1 MSETQRGRR
10 HHGLN
15 LDRNP
20 LNDDD
25 RLKGGPPKQKQDWPG
40 SDARLETPADH
51 GEESYEGGG
60 KLAGLRALI
69 TGGDSGIGRAVAI
82 AFAREGADVAITY
95 VAGEEEEDAQ
105 ATIGWVE
112 KAGRKGLAIGT
123 DLRDPQKCRD
133 AVDET
138 VRELGGLNILVNNA
152 AYHVES
158 QDFREI
164 SPKQLDNTF
173 RTNVHAYFWMA
184 QAAVDHMRAGDAI
197 INTGSVVAAMP
208 YPHLMDYAATKAAN
222 LNFTRN
228 LAAALAPNGIR
239 VNCVAPGPVWTP
251 LIAATRDEDFV
262 GEFGADTYW
271 KRPAQPIELA
281 TSCVFLAAADSRYFT
296 GEVLCPSGFPTT
308 SR

>member
-1 MSETQRGRR
+1 M
-10 HHGLN
+10 
-15 LDRNP
+15 
-20 LNDDD
+20 
-25 RLKGGPPKQKQDWPG
+25 
-40 SDARLETPADH
+40 
-51 GEESYEGGG
+51 
-60 KLAGLRALI
+60 
-69 TGGDSGIGRAVAI
+69 
-82 AFAREGADVAITY
+82 
-95 VAGEEEEDAQ
+95 
-105 ATIGWVE
+105 
-112 KAGRKGLAIGT
+112 
-123 DLRDPQKCRD
+123 
-133 AVDET
+133 
-138 VRELGGLNILVNNA
+138 RELGGLNILVNNA
-152 AYHVES
+152 AYHIES

-164 SPKQLDNTF
+164 SPEQLDNTF

-184 QAAVDHMRAGDAI
+184 QAAVDHVRAGDVI

-208 YPHLMDYAATKAAN
+208 YLHLMDYAATKAAN

-281 TSCVFLAAADSRYFT
+281 TSFVFLASADSRCFI

-308 SR
+308 SRCRTHAGRIPHWSRRDRRGGKCGANDVPEAPRVCRRLQFSKLERLQESLLNPLGGRTRQDDPPAASFAGPGPSRLAATLAPMPATARLRGLARRLLMVGCHVADQQRHLPLCPAARRRLRPRCRARGRCGHRW